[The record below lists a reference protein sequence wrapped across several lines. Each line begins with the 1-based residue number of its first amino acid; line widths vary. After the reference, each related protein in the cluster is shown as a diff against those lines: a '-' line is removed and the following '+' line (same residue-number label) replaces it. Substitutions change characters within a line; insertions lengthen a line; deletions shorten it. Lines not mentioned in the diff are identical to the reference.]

1 MNCERHRKPV
11 LWCLFLNCLIMI
23 PETTKPTN
31 FFKFEGLRIY
41 HKSVD
46 FTNAILSLN
55 NNALTAAQTLL
66 ANRFFDEAGQIS
78 TNIIEGAALSKT
90 EFTDCLQ
97 KAKQNIGKCVMFC
110 SLASKQHLID
120 DTQENDIRNELME
133 LTKMI
138 GALIISFQKHES
150 VNNPEV

>member
-1 MNCERHRKPV
+1 
-11 LWCLFLNCLIMI
+11 MI
-23 PETTKPTN
+23 PENTKPTN

-46 FTNAILSLN
+46 FTNAILSLCN
-55 NNALTAAQTLL
+55 TCQTAAQKALI
-66 ANRFFDEAGQIS
+66 NQFVNEAGQIS
-78 TNIIEGAALSKT
+78 SNIIDGSSLSKV

-97 KAKQNIGKCVMFC
+97 RAKSNIGRCVMLC
-110 SLASKQHLID
+110 TLASKQHLID
-120 DTQENDIRNELME
+120 ETQETDIRNELME

-138 GALIISFQKHES
+138 GALIISFQKHDS

>member
-1 MNCERHRKPV
+1 M
-11 LWCLFLNCLIMI
+11 WCLFLNCLIMI

-46 FTNAILSLN
+46 FTNAILSLCN
-55 NNALTAAQTLL
+55 TCQTAAQRLL
-66 ANRFFDEAGQIS
+66 IDQFVNEAGQIS
-78 TNIIEGAALSKT
+78 SNIIDGSALSKM

-97 KAKQNIGKCVMFC
+97 KAKSNIGRCVMLC
-110 SLASKQHLID
+110 TLASKQHLID
-120 DTQENDIRNELME
+120 ETQESDIRNELME

-138 GALIISFQKHES
+138 GALIISFQKHDS

>member
-1 MNCERHRKPV
+1 
-11 LWCLFLNCLIMI
+11 MI

-46 FTNAILSLN
+46 FTNAILSLCN
-55 NNALTAAQTLL
+55 TCQTAAQRLL
-66 ANRFFDEAGQIS
+66 IDQFVNEAGQIS
-78 TNIIEGAALSKT
+78 SNIIDGSALSKM

-97 KAKQNIGKCVMFC
+97 KAKSNIGRCVMLC
-110 SLASKQHLID
+110 TLASKQHLID
-120 DTQENDIRNELME
+120 ETQESDIRNELME

-138 GALIISFQKHES
+138 GALIISFQKHDS

>member
-1 MNCERHRKPV
+1 M
-11 LWCLFLNCLIMI
+11 WCLFLNCLIMI
-23 PETTKPTN
+23 PENTKPTN

-46 FTNAILSLN
+46 FTNAILTLCN
-55 NNALTAAQTLL
+55 TCQTAAQKALI
-66 ANRFFDEAGQIS
+66 NQFVNEAGQIS
-78 TNIIEGAALSKT
+78 SNIIDGSSLSKV

-97 KAKQNIGKCVMFC
+97 RAKSNIGRCVMLC
-110 SLASKQHLID
+110 TLASKQHLID
-120 DTQENDIRNELME
+120 ETQETDIRNELME

-138 GALIISFQKHES
+138 GALIISFQKHDS

>member
-1 MNCERHRKPV
+1 M
-11 LWCLFLNCLIMI
+11 WCLFLNCLIMI

-46 FTNAILSLN
+46 FANAILSLCN
-55 NNALTAAQTLL
+55 TTQTAAQRLL
-66 ANRFFDEAGQIS
+66 IDQFVNEAGQIS
-78 TNIIEGAALSKT
+78 SNITEGAAYTKS
-90 EFTDCLQ
+90 EFTECLQ
-97 KAKQNIGKCVMFC
+97 RAKINIGRCVMLC

-120 DTQENDIRNELME
+120 ETQENDIRNELME

-138 GALIISFQKHES
+138 GALILSFQKHDS
-150 VNNPEV
+150 VNNQEA

>member
-1 MNCERHRKPV
+1 MV
-11 LWCLFLNCLIMI
+11 SFLNCLIMI

-46 FTNAILSLN
+46 FTNAILSLSN
-55 NNALTAAQTLL
+55 TTQTAAQKLL
-66 ANRFFDEAGQIS
+66 IDQFVDEAGLIS
-78 TNIIEGAALSKT
+78 ANIIEGAALPKT
-90 EFTDCLQ
+90 EFTECLQ
-97 KAKQNIGKCVMFC
+97 KAKSNIGKCVMLC
-110 SLASKQHLID
+110 TLASKQHLID
-120 DTQENDIRNELME
+120 ETQESDIRNELME

-138 GALIISFQKHES
+138 GALIISFQKHDS